1 MTCRKGVISIEYDI
15 KLSRPNEHCAVYDE
29 DKWDNNVTDHTGL
42 LYAEIKLKCYDR
54 FEGVQFMMMSRLDN
68 DVTSSTGAVITTQ
81 KVLFCTFNSLC
92 FKHFCVVVLHF
103 YSNWHVKDLA
113 MTSNHIC
120 G

>member
-1 MTCRKGVISIEYDI
+1 MFETIKGKHLY
-15 KLSRPNEHCAVYDE
+15 
-29 DKWDNNVTDHTGL
+29 HTGSGNNYML
-42 LYAEIKLKCYDR
+42 NPQCEEKI
-54 FEGVQFMMMSRLDN
+54 Q
-68 DVTSSTGAVITTQ
+68 VITTQ
-81 KVLFCTFNSLC
+81 KVLFYTFNALC